1 LLKKKIR
8 KKKKEKTK
16 IKTKEDNLFRIK
28 KSRKKQQKNIVN
40 FIFSRVLSD
49 RTEEN
54 LKSKKQKI

>member
-1 LLKKKIR
+1 
-8 KKKKEKTK
+8 
-16 IKTKEDNLFRIK
+16 
-28 KSRKKQQKNIVN
+28 VN